1 MKLRKVSSPTDAEL
15 VADLAGRCWRP
26 HYTPIIG
33 EAQVDYML
41 AKFQSASAIL
51 EQIADGRE
59 YRIIED
65 EEALGYLA
73 TDLAEHLFLS
83 KLYILPEHQ
92 GRGAGRWAV
101 EQLAQAHPD
110 LEIHL
115 TVNKHN
121 HGTIAFYERLGFL
134 KDGPVV
140 ADIGNGFV
148 MDDWKMRR
156 PSAQQTT
163 PCS

>member
-1 MKLRKVSSPTDAEL
+1 MRLREVSSPTDAEL
-15 VADLAGRCWRP
+15 VADLAERCWRH

-41 AKFQSASAIL
+41 TKFQSTPAIL
-51 EQIADGRE
+51 EQIAEGRD
-59 YRIIED
+59 YRLIED
-65 EEALGYLA
+65 ESPLGYLA
-73 TDLAEHLFLS
+73 TDLSDQLFLS
-83 KLYILPEHQ
+83 KLYILPEQQ

-101 EQLAQAHPD
+101 EELAKAHPD

-121 HGTIAFYERLGFL
+121 HGTIVFYERVGFF
-134 KDGPVV
+134 KGEAVV

-148 MDDWKMRR
+148 MDDWKMHR
-156 PSAQQTT
+156 PSA
-163 PCS
+163 SILGL

>member
-1 MKLRKVSSPTDAEL
+1 MKLRQVTSQSDSEL
-15 VADLAGRCWRP
+15 VADLAERCWRP

-41 AKFQSASAIL
+41 TKFQSAPAVF
-51 EQIADGRE
+51 EQINEGRDYQLIE
-59 YRIIED
+59 ED
-65 EEALGYLA
+65 ETLGYLA
-73 TDLAEHLFLS
+73 TDLSDHLFLS

-101 EQLAQAHPD
+101 EQLAEKHPK

-121 HGTIAFYERLGFL
+121 HDTISFYERVGFV
-134 KDGPVV
+134 KGEAVV

-148 MDDWKMRR
+148 MDDWIMTKA
-156 PSAQQTT
+156 AQI
-163 PCS
+163 